1 MNYKDAIIETNRL
14 VIRSLD
20 ENNVSDLVEILT
32 DNEIKKTYM
41 LPDLK
46 TDEEIEKMVKRLFS
60 LSFSNEH
67 FFFGIYLGNKLIGF
81 MNDVAFDDGD
91 IEVGY
96 VINSKYKNNGYCSE
110 ALKGL
115 ISYLFSKEVKAVTA
129 GAFEGNN
136 ASFKVM
142 EKAGMSK
149 IDKVDSIEYRGAT
162 HKCYYYR
169 IIKK

>member
-46 TDEEIEKMVKRLFS
+46 NDEEIDKMVKRLFS

-67 FFFGIYLGNKLIGF
+67 FFFGIY
-81 MNDVAFDDGD
+81 
-91 IEVGY
+91 
-96 VINSKYKNNGYCSE
+96 
-110 ALKGL
+110 
-115 ISYLFSKEVKAVTA
+115 
-129 GAFEGNN
+129 
-136 ASFKVM
+136 
-142 EKAGMSK
+142 
-149 IDKVDSIEYRGAT
+149 
-162 HKCYYYR
+162 
-169 IIKK
+169 